1 MIEKDDLSAIWHGH
15 PSPGTVIS
23 GDLPRIW
30 GEMDLDGIVELYRE
44 ILYRLAPVTLQT
56 SLAAAIVLTASH
68 SAPATLALLLQS
80 PATLQYLASNPITL
94 QLILEGLIEDA

>member
-1 MIEKDDLSAIWHGH
+1 MIEKDDLSAIWYDD
-15 PSPGTVIS
+15 PFPGTVTS

-30 GEMDLDGIVELYRE
+30 GEMDLGGIVELYRE
-44 ILYRLAPVTLQT
+44 ILYRLAPVTLQ
-56 SLAAAIVLTASH
+56 LNIAAAIALAASH